1 MAIDIQ
7 DVEFKTID
15 GLTLRGDLY
24 NAGLSSGKGPAVI
37 ITPGVC
43 SS

>member
-7 DVEFKTID
+7 EVEFKTID

-24 NAGLSSGKGPAVI
+24 NAAVSSGKGPAVI
-37 ITPGVC
+37 ITPGV
-43 SS
+43 